1 MTQHEVL
8 SNGLLQDDQ
17 NRLERWIRNHPDPE
31 IRGLAA
37 DPRRGIMKSV
47 SELFDDEDTDMT
59 IGIYTITNS
68 VNGKVYVGSSV
79 RIERRWREHRLALNN
94 GTHVNNYLQNSWEKY
109 GAENFVFAVVETLSD
124 LNSVADLFL
133 AEQRWMDR
141 LNAMDRRFGYNIAD
155 VAGAPAPRK
164 VAVTMTKGDETVSYP
179 SIRAFAEAHGVP
191 EKQVS
196 AAVRGKQKTVHGWRV
211 VAAAA

>member
-1 MTQHEVL
+1 
-8 SNGLLQDDQ
+8 
-17 NRLERWIRNHPDPE
+17 
-31 IRGLAA
+31 
-37 DPRRGIMKSV
+37 MKSV

-94 GTHVNNYLQNSWEKY
+94 GTHVNKYLQNSWEKY

-133 AEQRWMDR
+133 AEQRWMDQ
-141 LNAMDRRFGYNIAD
+141 LNAMDRRVGYNIAD
-155 VAGAPAPRK
+155 VAGAPTPRK
-164 VAVTMTKGDETVSYP
+164 VAVTMTKDGETVSYP

-196 AAVRGKQKTVHGWRV
+196 ATVRGKQKTVHGWRV